1 MTETSPAPPAPVLA
15 ALAAALRDEGGL
27 PADVVRDPATGAEDG
42 VGRAVAAGPRAAVV
56 GEALALAAEATREA
70 ELLHHAPERARVV
83 VTDDRDLA
91 LLAGDRLYALGLER
105 LAGGGW
111 TDEVAVLADI
121 VALVAR
127 LHAPHAWAEGP
138 SREGLPVRG
147 TGAPDDAAARTT
159 DLWAAAATALGQG
172 ADSPA
177 AALLRGARDGL
188 LPDSAALRAVV
199 GAPQDGSREP

>member
-1 MTETSPAPPAPVLA
+1 MSDAVLAEPVLA

-27 PADVVRDPATGAEDG
+27 PEGVVRDPLPEADDA
-42 VGRAVAAGPRAAVV
+42 VARAVGAGPRAAVV
-56 GEALALAAEATREA
+56 GPSLALAAEATREA

-83 VTDDRDLA
+83 RTEDRDLA

-105 LAGGGW
+105 LAEGGW

-127 LHAPHAWAEGP
+127 SHADPAWAIGP
-138 SREGLPVRG
+138 AAPGAAPAG
-147 TGAPDDAAARTT
+147 TGSPEDAAGRTAE
-159 DLWAAAATALGQG
+159 LWSAGASALGHG

-177 AALLRGARDGL
+177 ATLLRAARSGTVPDSSALRGA
-188 LPDSAALRAVV
+188 SSSV
-199 GAPQDGSREP
+199 GDGSPAI